1 MTKPQGLGNFLLI
14 WLGQF
19 ISVLGSGL
27 AGFALAIWVYQRTG
41 SVTKFALIA
50 LSTTLPGLLLSPLAG
65 ALVDRWDRRRAMIV
79 SDLGSGL
86 CAFMLALLLLTGR
99 LELWHIYVLLSI
111 SAICSSLQWPAYAAS
126 ITLLVPQRHLGRANG
141 MVQLGQAAAQLIAP
155 VLAGILI
162 MTIKMEG
169 IILTDVL
176 TFVVALI
183 TLLIARIPKPQV
195 AAAPEEAGRT
205 SIVKEALYGWSYIAK
220 RSGLLWLLVFLG
232 LGNLLAGIVSV
243 LAVPLILSF
252 APPSVVG
259 GVMSFAGIGMLVSSL
274 LMTAWGGGKRHIK
287 SVMGFMMLEGFG
299 IMLVG
304 LRPSALLIG
313 LAGFII
319 FFCLPIINGS
329 NLAIWQTKVI
339 PSAQGRVFAVSR
351 MIAGLTMPVAYLI
364 AGPLADRVF
373 EPLLIV
379 GGSLSSSLGPFI
391 GVGPG
396 RGIALMFIVV
406 GLLTMLVTAVSYL
419 YPRLRLVEDELPDAV
434 PSQA

>member
-1 MTKPQGLGNFLLI
+1 VI
-14 WLGQF
+14 
-19 ISVLGSGL
+19 
-27 AGFALAIWVYQRTG
+27 
-41 SVTKFALIA
+41 
-50 LSTTLPGLLLSPLAG
+50 
-65 ALVDRWDRRRAMIV
+65 
-79 SDLGSGL
+79 
-86 CAFMLALLLLTGR
+86 ALLLLIGQ
-99 LELWHIYVLLSI
+99 LELWHIYVLLMI
-111 SAICSSLQWPAYAAS
+111 SAICSSFQWPAYTAS

-141 MVQLGQAAAQLIAP
+141 MVQLGQASAQIIAP

-162 MTIKMEG
+162 MAIQIEG
-169 IILTDVL
+169 IILIDVL
-176 TFVVALI
+176 TFIIALI
-183 TLLIARIPKPQV
+183 TLLIARIPNAQL
-195 AAAPEEAGRT
+195 AAASEEVGR
-205 SIVKEALYGWSYIAK
+205 SSLIKEAVYGWTYIAR

-259 GVMSFAGIGMLVSSL
+259 AVMSVAGIGMLVSSL
-274 LMTAWGGGKRHIK
+274 IMTAWGGGKRHIN
-287 SVMGFMMLEGFG
+287 SVMGFMMLEGLG

-313 LAGFII
+313 FAGFII

-329 NLAIWQTKVI
+329 NLAIWQSKVV

-373 EPLLIV
+373 EPLLAI
-379 GGSLSSSLGPFI
+379 GGVFSSSIGRFI

-396 RGIALMFIVV
+396 RGIGLMFIVV
-406 GLLTMLVTAVSYL
+406 GLLTMLITAVSYL
-419 YPRLRLVEDELPDAV
+419 YPRLRLVEDELPDAA

>member
-1 MTKPQGLGNFLLI
+1 M
-14 WLGQF
+14 
-19 ISVLGSGL
+19 GSGL

-50 LSTTLPGLLLSPLAG
+50 LSTTRPGLLLSPLAG
-65 ALVDRWDRRRAMIV
+65 ALVDRWDRRWAMIL
-79 SDLGSGL
+79 SDFGAGL
-86 CAFMLALLLLTGR
+86 CAFVIALLLLIGQ
-99 LELWHIYVLLSI
+99 LELWHIYVLLMI
-111 SAICSSLQWPAYAAS
+111 SAICSSFQWPAYTAS

-141 MVQLGQAAAQLIAP
+141 MVQLGQASAQIIAP

-162 MTIKMEG
+162 MAIQIEG
-169 IILTDVL
+169 IILIDVL
-176 TFVVALI
+176 TFIIALI
-183 TLLIARIPKPQV
+183 TLLIARIPNAQL
-195 AAAPEEAGRT
+195 AAASEEVGR
-205 SIVKEALYGWSYIAK
+205 SSLIKEAVYGWTYIAR

-259 GVMSFAGIGMLVSSL
+259 AVMSVAGIGMLVSSL
-274 LMTAWGGGKRHIK
+274 IMTAWGGGKRHIN
-287 SVMGFMMLEGFG
+287 SVMGFMMLEGLG

-313 LAGFII
+313 FAGFII

-329 NLAIWQTKVI
+329 NLAIWQSKVV

-373 EPLLIV
+373 EPLLAI
-379 GGSLSSSLGPFI
+379 GGVFSSSIGRFI

-396 RGIALMFIVV
+396 RGIGLMFIVV
-406 GLLTMLVTAVSYL
+406 GLLTMLITAVSYL
-419 YPRLRLVEDELPDAV
+419 YPRLRLVEDELPDAA